1 MFCPSSCK
9 IINTASMTLIYK
21 KALIEIDTD
30 KLLYSQQI
38 MFCIGANLKNTHA
51 ILLKLQ

>member
-1 MFCPSSCK
+1 
-9 IINTASMTLIYK
+9 MTLIYN

-30 KLLYSQQI
+30 TLLYSQQI
-38 MFCIGANLKNTHA
+38 TFCFGANLKNIHA